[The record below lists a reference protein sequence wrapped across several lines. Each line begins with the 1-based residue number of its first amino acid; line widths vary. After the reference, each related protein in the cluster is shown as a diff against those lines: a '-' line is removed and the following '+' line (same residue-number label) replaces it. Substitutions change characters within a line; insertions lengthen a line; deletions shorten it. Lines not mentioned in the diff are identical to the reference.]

1 MDVSET
7 YGTNTIAG
15 YEMNGMVNN
24 QSLDIVLDE
33 GRVFFIGVILG
44 EPPVESLDV
53 DVRSALILVSGNPS
67 IVKKANNFLISISD
81 FIRGGFVRGIEQK
94 RITNNSD
101 LALLVPIWRITLG
114 VGTHLGELRRAR
126 SPPVST
132 SLAFEFGQF
141 DSCYSFNLIYRHNIR
156 LYRHTYKSLSDAKTF
171 AHIYIP
177 YGRATTSP
185 AIEMKT
191 IKKF

>member
-1 MDVSET
+1 MTVCVDVSET

-15 YEMNGMVNN
+15 NEVNGVVNN
-24 QSLDIVLDE
+24 QSLDVVFDE
-33 GRVFFIGVILG
+33 GSVFFIRIVFG
-44 EPPVESLDV
+44 EPPVESFDIDIRGV
-53 DVRSALILVSGNPS
+53 IILVSGNPS

-81 FIRGGFVRGIEQK
+81 FIRGGFVRGIKQK

-177 YGRATTSP
+177 YG
-185 AIEMKT
+185 
-191 IKKF
+191 

>member
-1 MDVSET
+1 MNLSAGNSMARRMYVSET

-15 YEMNGMVNN
+15 NEVNGVINN
-24 QSLDIVLDE
+24 QSLNVVFDE
-33 GRVFFIGVILG
+33 GGVFFIGIVLS
-44 EPPVESLDV
+44 ETPVESFDIDIRGV
-53 DVRSALILVSGNPS
+53 MILVSGNPS
-67 IVKKANNFLISISD
+67 IVKKADNFLVSISD
-81 FIRGGFVRGIEQK
+81 FIWGGFVRGIEQK

-126 SPPVST
+126 SPLVST

-141 DSCYSFNLIYRHNIR
+141 NSCYSFNLIYRHNIR

-177 YGRATTSP
+177 YG
-185 AIEMKT
+185 
-191 IKKF
+191 